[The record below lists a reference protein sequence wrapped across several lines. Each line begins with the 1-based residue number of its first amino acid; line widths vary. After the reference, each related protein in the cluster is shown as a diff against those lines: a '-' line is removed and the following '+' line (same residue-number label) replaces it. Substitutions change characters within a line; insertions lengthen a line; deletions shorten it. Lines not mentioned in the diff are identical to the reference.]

1 MCETGTPKTRND
13 NLDFLAL
20 VVLIERQS
28 QNPHFCFNLECYP
41 QPEPRLDSAERIL
54 AWTANTT

>member
-1 MCETGTPKTRND
+1 MKQEHQRARND
-13 NLDFLAL
+13 KLDFLAL
-20 VVLIERQS
+20 VVSIEGQS
-28 QNPHFCFNLECYP
+28 QNPHFRFNLECYP